1 MKKSWLNSL
10 LLSFILVVFVGCS
23 NGEEVTSTK
32 EVKSDN
38 ESYSVIDDRGEEI
51 SFEKVPETVISLQPS
66 NTEILF
72 AIGAG
77 DKVIGATEYDN
88 YPEEAKE
95 IKRVSDSMTVNA
107 EEVIALKPEVVI
119 AYTTG
124 DDAGV
129 KQLEEAG
136 LNVFVIQSAQTFEDV
151 YGDIEQIAT
160 VMGVENKGNELVD
173 GIKQQISDVKE
184 KVSTLKEKEQVY
196 FEISPSPDIY
206 TAGAETFQQEI
217 LETAGVENIFV
228 DQKGWV
234 KVGEEEIIKR
244 NPNMILTTVG
254 YVEEPTAEIKSRESW
269 KDVNAVQNGQVYFLD
284 SDIMSRPGPR
294 IGEAVEL
301 TAKTVYPD
309 LFSE

>member
-10 LLSFILVVFVGCS
+10 LLSIILVVFAGCS
-23 NGEEVTSTK
+23 NGEEVTSTNK
-32 EVKSDN
+32 VKSEN
-38 ESYSVIDDRGEEI
+38 ESYSVTDDRGEEVT
-51 SFEKVPETVISLQPS
+51 FEKVPETVISLQPS

-77 DKVIGATEYDN
+77 EKVIGATEFDN

-95 IKRVSDSMTVNA
+95 IKRVADSMTVNA
-107 EEVIALKPEVVI
+107 EEVIALKPDAVI

-136 LNVFVIQSAQTFEDV
+136 LTVFVIQSAQTFEDV

-160 VMGVENKGNELVD
+160 VMGVEKKGNELVD
-173 GIKQQISDVKE
+173 GIKGQISDVKE
-184 KVSTLKEKEQVY
+184 KVGTLKEKEQVY

-217 LETAGVENIFV
+217 LETGGVENIFG

-234 KVGEEEIIKR
+234 KVAEEEIIKR

-254 YVEEPTAEIKSRESW
+254 YVDEPTAEIKSRESW
-269 KDVNAVQNGQVYFLD
+269 KDVNAVKNDQVHFLD

>member
-1 MKKSWLNSL
+1 MKKTWVIRL
-10 LLSFILVVFVGCS
+10 LLSAILVAFTGCS
-23 NGEEVTSTK
+23 IGEEGTSTIEVTSP
-32 EVKSDN
+32 N
-38 ESYSVIDDRGEEI
+38 ESYSVTDDRGEEI
-51 SFEKVPETVISLQPS
+51 RFEKIPETVVSLQPS

-72 AIGAG
+72 ALGAG
-77 DKVIGATEYDN
+77 DKVVGATEFDN

-136 LNVFVIQSAQTFEDV
+136 LTVFVIQSAQTFDDV
-151 YGDIEQIAT
+151 YGDIEQISK
-160 VMGVENKGNELVD
+160 VMGVEEKGDELVE
-173 GIKQQISDVKE
+173 GIKEQISAVKE
-184 KVSTLKEKEQVY
+184 KVSTLKEREPVY

-217 LETAGVENIFV
+217 LETAGVENIFKE
-228 DQKGWV
+228 QKGWV

-244 NPNMILTTVG
+244 NPNTILTTVG
-254 YVEEPTAEIKSRESW
+254 YVDEPTVEIKSRESW
-269 KDVNAVQNGQVYFLD
+269 KDINAVKNDQVHFLD

-301 TAKTVYPD
+301 TAETVYPH

>member
-1 MKKSWLNSL
+1 MKKTWVIRL
-10 LLSFILVVFVGCS
+10 LLSAILVAFTGCS
-23 NGEEVTSTK
+23 NGEEGTSTIEVTSP
-32 EVKSDN
+32 N
-38 ESYSVIDDRGEEI
+38 ESYSVTDDRGEEI
-51 SFEKVPETVISLQPS
+51 RFEKIPETVVSLQPS

-72 AIGAG
+72 ALGAG
-77 DKVIGATEYDN
+77 DKVVGTTEFDN

-136 LNVFVIQSAQTFEDV
+136 LTVFVIQSAQTFDDV
-151 YGDIEQIAT
+151 YGDIEQISK
-160 VMGVENKGNELVD
+160 VMGVEEKGAELVE
-173 GIKQQISDVKE
+173 GIKEQISAVKE
-184 KVSTLKEKEQVY
+184 KVSTLKEREPVY

-217 LETAGVENIFV
+217 LETAGVENIFKE
-228 DQKGWV
+228 QKGWV

-244 NPNMILTTVG
+244 NPNTILTTVG
-254 YVEEPTAEIKSRESW
+254 YVDEPTVEIKSRESW
-269 KDVNAVQNGQVYFLD
+269 KDINAVKNDQVHFLD

-301 TAKTVYPD
+301 TAETVYPH

>member
-1 MKKSWLNSL
+1 MKKSGLNSL
-10 LLSFILVVFVGCS
+10 LLSIILVVFAGCS

-32 EVKSDN
+32 EVKPEN
-38 ESYSVIDDRGEEI
+38 ESYSVTDDRGEEI

-77 DKVIGATEYDN
+77 DKVTGATEYDN

-160 VMGVENKGNELVD
+160 VMGVEKKGNELVD

-234 KVGEEEIIKR
+234 KVAEEEIIKR

-254 YVEEPTAEIKSRESW
+254 YVDEQTAEIKSRESW
-269 KDVNAVQNGQVYFLD
+269 KDVHAVKNGQVYFLD

-301 TAKTVYPD
+301 TAKTVYPE